1 MEIKSDLDLS
11 GKLIIKVQLGDD
23 IRRIPIHNESLT
35 YDELVLMMQR
45 VFRGKLSAND
55 DITIKYK
62 DEDGDLITIFES
74 NDLSFAIQC
83 SRILKLQILL
93 NSDLKNDSASALS
106 STEVTNLKKQLR
118 NIRDQVNTLLDTIDV
133 HENKTVNSGHQES
146 GDTSNLDLNQSS
158 SSLNKVN
165 SSEFDPLQDK
175 GQKNGTE
182 DAKDSSKPS
191 TPQINNEGNLTKQKS
206 NRAGSRP
213 QSVSMA
219 TTPGQQSV
227 VTSAANPHGI
237 TDYFGRSSSAT
248 NFPGMQYSS
257 LPYPQQYNFQST
269 GRYVPQV
276 MDSSQVP
283 SSNAYSNPP
292 QGSLSYP
299 QQQQYGHP
307 PVVYPA
313 SAQGNPYSK
322 GFTQP
327 SPQHGFMPPRQ

>member
-1 MEIKSDLDLS
+1 MDIKSELDLS

-74 NDLSFAIQC
+74 NDLSFAIQS

-93 NSDLKNDSASALS
+93 NSELKTDATSALS
-106 STEVTNLKKQLR
+106 STEVINLKKQLR
-118 NIRDQVNTLLDTIDV
+118 NIRDQVNDILDSIDV
-133 HENKTVNSGHQES
+133 NENKVASGAHQES
-146 GDTSNLDLNQSS
+146 GETSNIDSNQSA

-165 SSEFDPLQDK
+165 SGEFDPLQDK
-175 GQKNGTE
+175 NQKNGTE
-182 DAKDSSKPS
+182 DHKESSKPS
-191 TPQINNEGNLTKQKS
+191 TPQINNEGAS
-206 NRAGSRP
+206 SRP

-227 VTSAANPHGI
+227 VTSAAANPHM
-237 TDYFGRSSSAT
+237 TDYFGRSSNAA
-248 NFPGMQYSS
+248 NFPGMQYGS
-257 LPYPQQYNFQST
+257 LPYPQQYTFQTT

-283 SSNAYSNPP
+283 SSNAYSNPS
-292 QGSLSYP
+292 QASLAYP

-307 PVVYPA
+307 PGSVVYPT